1 MTLTIIDMPAFWA
14 SYLING
20 DASGLEDGE
29 KAHIGAYLKTQGIR
43 SVLDCAY
50 ADESFFS
57 WSFGLHGG
65 TSEGGDLLEYTA
77 ELLQVSQEPG
87 T

>member
-1 MTLTIIDMPAFWA
+1 MTLTTIDMPTFWA

-20 DASGLEDGE
+20 DASSLKDGE
-29 KAHIGAYLKTQGIR
+29 KAHIDAYLKTQGIL

-57 WSFGLHGG
+57 CWFSLHGG
-65 TSEGGDLLEYTA
+65 TSEGGDLLEYTV
-77 ELLQVSQEPG
+77 ELL
-87 T
+87 